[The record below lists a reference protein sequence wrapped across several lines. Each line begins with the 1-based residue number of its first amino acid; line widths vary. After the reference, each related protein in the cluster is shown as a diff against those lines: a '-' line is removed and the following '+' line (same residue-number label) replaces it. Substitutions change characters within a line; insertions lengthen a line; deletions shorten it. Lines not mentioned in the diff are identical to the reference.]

1 MREFMVFTEEGFGDI
16 HLTTVFGEQIV
27 IEERGEEGYN
37 GVFSYVDFRVDGTL
51 IRAYSVISI
60 TEKVEDAEVDIE
72 ILE

>member
-1 MREFMVFTEEGFGDI
+1 MREFQIFTEEEFGDM

-27 IEERGEEGYN
+27 IEERGKEGHN
-37 GVFSYVDFRVDGTL
+37 GVIGHVDFRVDGTL